1 MFLIGSDPDVPNA
14 TDVPNGNF
22 GVRPRFSWEFCNRI
36 LGSDPDVPNRSEWNF
51 GDEENFGGVLGIL
64 GSDPDVPNRNFG
76 VRPRC
81 S

>member
-1 MFLIGSDPDVPNA
+1 MQLFLF
-14 TDVPNGNF
+14 F
-22 GVRPRFSWEFCNRI
+22 GVLGVLGSELGV

-76 VRPRC
+76 
-81 S
+81 